1 MAQPKRNSKLW
12 LYLQQHAVDTAD
24 KQAMDEMKKR
34 FYREYNTELKR
45 KKRKDKRLFH
55 ISFPK
60 SEIQHIRHRAKH
72 YNTDVVGFV
81 KLLVKAEI
89 NQNSVIENSLVY
101 KEILQLL
108 QHFKIKIEAI
118 EAKENSRW
126 LGNNNYESLYKIL
139 ESIRDK
145 ILIKKK

>member
-1 MAQPKRNSKLW
+1 MAQFKRNSKLW
-12 LYLQQHAVDTAD
+12 LYLLQHAVDTTD
-24 KQAMDEMKKR
+24 KRAMAQMKKQ

-45 KKRKDKRLFH
+45 QKRKDKRVFH

-72 YNTDVVGFV
+72 YNADVVGLV

-89 NQNSVIENSLVY
+89 NQNSVIENSLLY

-108 QHFKIKIEAI
+108 QHFKTKIESI

-126 LGNNNYESLYKIL
+126 LGSNNYENLYRIL
-139 ESIRDK
+139 ESIK
-145 ILIKKK
+145 NEIVIKKK